1 MRNEVVPV
9 QARLCHGAGGA
20 SIYSQA
26 ARKWPDG
33 VIVPKLPSASDA
45 TGDPVANAFQAV
57 GRAMIAVT
65 TRSLAGLDS
74 DVTLP
79 QYRALVSLVS
89 LGPQRTSDLAQEL
102 GVAIST
108 ATRLADRL
116 VSKGLVTRSRHK
128 GDLRVTWLALT
139 SAGKALLGEAMRL
152 RRAEIS
158 KLASAASAAT
168 GHEEELAAALNAFA
182 EAARE
187 PVDAEWWSR
196 WRQCDDAVD
205 GVVVADGN
213 TGSKPRSS

>member
-1 MRNEVVPV
+1 M
-9 QARLCHGAGGA
+9 
-20 SIYSQA
+20 SQ
-26 ARKWPDG
+26 
-33 VIVPKLPSASDA
+33 LPSAPGA
-45 TGDPVANAFQAV
+45 AEDPVASAFQAV

-102 GVAIST
+102 GVAAST

-128 GDLRVTWLALT
+128 GDLRVTWLTLT
-139 SAGKALLGEAMRL
+139 GAGKALLGEAMRL

-158 KLASAASAAT
+158 SLARAASAAT
-168 GHEEELAAALNAFA
+168 GHEDELAAALNAFA

-196 WRQCDDAVD
+196 WGQCDHTVD
-205 GVVVADGN
+205 GAVVTDRN
-213 TGSKPRSS
+213 TRSKSRSS